1 MIMWNGRLFIL
12 HSPPCQ
18 ISSHMTHNSK
28 IIPDV
33 GQPERTYR
41 WKPPTVT

>member
-1 MIMWNGRLFIL
+1 MITWNGRLFIL
-12 HSPPCQ
+12 HSPPRQ
-18 ISSHMTHNSK
+18 ISSHMTQYSK

-41 WKPPTVT
+41 WKPLTVT